1 MSNKKKRSC
10 TPSTNRKASTSQKK
24 RKKERFIKQTNE
36 SLDDCLDRIKQAG
49 YMPVRRVEKPIFEE
63 VLENGSKVNKVVSSD
78 ITFDAILIKDE
89 Q

>member
-1 MSNKKKRSC
+1 M
-10 TPSTNRKASTSQKK
+10 SQKK

-36 SLDDCLDRIKQAG
+36 SLDDCLNRIKQAG

-63 VLENGSKVNKVVSSD
+63 VLENGLKVNKVVSSD

>member
-1 MSNKKKRSC
+1 
-10 TPSTNRKASTSQKK
+10 
-24 RKKERFIKQTNE
+24 
-36 SLDDCLDRIKQAG
+36 
-49 YMPVRRVEKPIFEE
+49 MPVRRVEKPVFEE